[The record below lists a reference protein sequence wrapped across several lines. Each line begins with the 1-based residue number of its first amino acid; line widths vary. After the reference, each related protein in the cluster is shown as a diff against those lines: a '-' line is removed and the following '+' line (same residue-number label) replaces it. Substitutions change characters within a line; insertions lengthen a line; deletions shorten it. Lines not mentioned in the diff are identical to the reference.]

1 MPLVRGSLGF
11 RRVARVAGA
20 LAVGGAVVLGGLPAV
35 PAEPAKAPAS
45 AEATLRAA
53 DGTKLGWARF
63 SVQRDRTYVRVW
75 LNLSK
80 RPGTTALDA
89 FHGLHVHANDV
100 PANGAGCLADPA
112 QPPATW
118 FVSADGHLTM
128 PGRTHGGHAGDLPP
142 VLVDADG
149 TADLKFTT
157 ARLSLAGLDNRAVV
171 LHAGP
176 DNLGNVPVGAAPDAY
191 TPNSAAATAKTHA
204 TGNAGDRVA
213 CGVIR
218 LRR

>member
-1 MPLVRGSLGF
+1 MRRGSIGVPS
-11 RRVARVAGA
+11 RRHAVVGAAVAVPLSA
-20 LAVGGAVVLGGLPAV
+20 AVFVLGGSASQAHDL
-35 PAEPAKAPAS
+35 S

-53 DGTKLGWARF
+53 DGTKIGWTKF
-63 SVQRDRTYVRVW
+63 TVHRDKTYVRVW

-80 RPGTTALDA
+80 RPGLTALDA
-89 FHGLHVHANDV
+89 FHGFHVHANDV
-100 PANGAGCLADPA
+100 PANGVGCVADPT

-118 FVSADGHLTM
+118 FLSADGHLGV
-128 PGRTHGGHAGDLPP
+128 PGTNHGAHAGDLPT
-142 VLVDADG
+142 VLLNADG

-157 ARLSLAGLDNRAVV
+157 GRLTPAQLDNRAVV

-176 DNLGNVPVGAAPDAY
+176 DNDGNVPVGTAPDAY
-191 TPNSAAATAKTHA
+191 TPNSAAATAKTRA

-218 LRR
+218 IHH